1 MIDQRDGKLIAE
13 YDSMVTAHRP
23 HSPVLLHCAKA
34 FLVGGLI
41 CTLGQLLIFLFT
53 TYLNLGKDAAGS
65 WTSMTLVL
73 LTAILTGVGIYDRIA
88 AFGGSGAA
96 VPITGF
102 ANSMVSPAMEFKS
115 EGWVTGLG
123 AKLFP
128 IAGPVLVFGT
138 TTSVIIGLIYALL
151 RHFGVVI

>member
-53 TYLNLGKDAAGS
+53 TYLNLGKEVAGS
-65 WTSMTLVL
+65 WTSITLIL
-73 LTAILTGVGIYDRIA
+73 LTAI
-88 AFGGSGAA
+88 
-96 VPITGF
+96 
-102 ANSMVSPAMEFKS
+102 
-115 EGWVTGLG
+115 
-123 AKLFP
+123 
-128 IAGPVLVFGT
+128 
-138 TTSVIIGLIYALL
+138 
-151 RHFGVVI
+151 